1 MCLLACFLLSNFF
14 FYFFYS
20 RIQLIF
26 GFVFHFDILL
36 FFIFFLL
43 FLLIIWQILLA
54 EISQPNLRGMLIG
67 VPFVSYSCGILIVYG
82 LGSLLDWRTVA
93 WCGLLLPVFSFI
105 AIILGPESPTWLAR
119 MGYYD
124 KASKGN
130 IIKNKNKKKQTR
142 T

>member
-1 MCLLACFLLSNFF
+1 MCVFF
-14 FYFFYS
+14 FY
-20 RIQLIF
+20 
-26 GFVFHFDILL
+26 
-36 FFIFFLL
+36 L

-124 KASKGN
+124 KASKGKFIHKKN
-130 IIKNKNKKKQTR
+130 RKYINLVVIIISNSSFFTISLSLFFFYHKK
-142 T
+142 

>member
-1 MCLLACFLLSNFF
+1 MCVFF
-14 FYFFYS
+14 FY
-20 RIQLIF
+20 
-26 GFVFHFDILL
+26 
-36 FFIFFLL
+36 L

-124 KASKGN
+124 KASKGKFIHKKN
-130 IIKNKNKKKQTR
+130 RKYINLVVIIISNSSFFTISLSVFFLS
-142 T
+142 